1 MLRHHTRNVSTN
13 LKMNPKVNPFKN
25 LFEVLFDRIKGVK
38 YGKKATFELE
48 LNDKTSI
55 ERIKTIIDEID
66 NHCILKFYDAFYELQ
81 PNETPVTRGDSG
93 AFSEIKKDGNTF
105 KIRLGNHGGYKQNG
119 KWLKIS
125 EQELISRIHKSRM
138 FNAGKM
144 TLESRPIRKLWRKA
158 ENGKALYELHHDI
171 SDKKN
176 LC

>member
-1 MLRHHTRNVSTN
+1 
-13 LKMNPKVNPFKN
+13 MNSKVNQFKN
-25 LFEVLFDRIKGVK
+25 LFEVFFDRIKGVK

-55 ERIKTIIDEID
+55 ERIKTIINEID
-66 NHCILKFYDAFYELQ
+66 NRCILKFYDAFYELQ
-81 PNETPVTRGDSG
+81 PNEIPVTRVDSG

-105 KIRLGNHGGYKQNG
+105 MIRLGNHGGYKQNG

-125 EQELISRIHKSRM
+125 EQELISRIHNSRM

-144 TLESRPIRKLWRKA
+144 ALESRPIRKQWRKV
-158 ENGKALYELHHDI
+158 ENGKAFYELHHDI